1 MFVNI
6 IPIKT
11 VLGKPFLNKNSES
24 VKNADNFVNFVLSA
38 HNKTPYGIVKR
49 FQLVP
54 CAILRYAQNDR
65 FERNPVGA
73 CVKMLNLYKP
83 RRGGLPCPPEQNPI
97 LRKTND
103 YAPIVGA
110 RSRLPARSV
119 LLNILYS
126 KVSTGDPHL
135 GDPPKFYEIS
145 RRGQVTASPLPF
157 CLLRRHFP

>member
-83 RRGGLPCPPEQNPI
+83 RRGGLPCPPE
-97 LRKTND
+97 L
-103 YAPIVGA
+103 IVKSA
-110 RSRLPARSV
+110 HTTRLCTIHRGRRLDDP
-119 LLNILYS
+119 S
-126 KVSTGDPHL
+126 KVGFHT
-135 GDPPKFYEIS
+135 K
-145 RRGQVTASPLPF
+145 
-157 CLLRRHFP
+157 

>member
-49 FQLVP
+49 FQLVL

-83 RRGGLPCPPEQNPI
+83 RRGGLPRPPEQFFTSVCSWAFH
-97 LRKTND
+97 KS
-103 YAPIVGA
+103 VGA
-110 RSRLPARSV
+110 DALIRP
-119 LLNILYS
+119 S
-126 KVSTGDPHL
+126 KAEFC
-135 GDPPKFYEIS
+135 KNQ
-145 RRGQVTASPLPF
+145 RGMYQP
-157 CLLRRHFP
+157 

>member
-49 FQLVP
+49 FQLVL

-83 RRGGLPCPPEQNPI
+83 RRGGLPRPPEQNPI

-110 RSRLPARSV
+110 TVSPAGSV
-119 LLNILYS
+119 GAFEYFVFKGL
-126 KVSTGDPHL
+126 H
-135 GDPPKFYEIS
+135 
-145 RRGQVTASPLPF
+145 RRPAP
-157 CLLRRHFP
+157 RRPTEVL